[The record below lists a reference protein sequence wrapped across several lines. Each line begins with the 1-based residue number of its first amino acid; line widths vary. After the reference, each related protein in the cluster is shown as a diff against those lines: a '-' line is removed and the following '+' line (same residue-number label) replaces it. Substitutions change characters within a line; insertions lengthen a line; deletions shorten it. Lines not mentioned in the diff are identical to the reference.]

1 MSNINENIK
10 TGNLNSKKYY
20 IYIVIV
26 ILLTF
31 IISII
36 IAYTNSLSRKHYLIY
51 IAPVICSIVII
62 LCLKYI
68 LRLKLNINKEDI
80 PRDLWYLR
88 IMEQFIPGSVVSVFI
103 LCFCCFGAYALSIS
117 GENYLSNAY
126 NNKGELEYAKT
137 FTLAKINTGS
147 ICRYENGVKVS
158 EHQYNNY
165 KQNEVNSTT
174 DVKLLTKKYD
184 DNITTAEI
192 NNVKLTVQ
200 KDNIYILEFDLN
212 LSEYPSERDNNTDN
226 DNYLYELQACCTC
239 SSDNKSQL
247 IINDNENGGKQN
259 LCGKYSPDKEYKVK
273 WPNCWNEVDLIEL
286 DSITSVNV
294 KYILGE
300 RYCIDT
306 GEKPLI
312 VKEKDGR
319 QRSIFDIIKPKT
331 EK

>member
-62 LCLKYI
+62 L
-68 LRLKLNINKEDI
+68 
-80 PRDLWYLR
+80 
-88 IMEQFIPGSVVSVFI
+88 VVSVFI